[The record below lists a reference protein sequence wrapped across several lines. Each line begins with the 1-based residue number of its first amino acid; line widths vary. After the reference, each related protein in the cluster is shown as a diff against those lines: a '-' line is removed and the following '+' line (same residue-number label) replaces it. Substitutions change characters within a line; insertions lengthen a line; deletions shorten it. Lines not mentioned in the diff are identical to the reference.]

1 MYIISQSKKV
11 VLISRGKE
19 CDSVDDDDV
28 DDDNSEATLMREL
41 KTLYNS
47 KNMKSTSEVFKGN
60 QSPQHE
66 KDKVVTPKKSKW
78 KNDSKKMR

>member
-19 CDSVDDDDV
+19 CDSEDDDDV
-28 DDDNSEATLMREL
+28 DDDDSEATLMREL

-47 KNMKSTSEVFKGN
+47 KNMKSTSVVLKGN
-60 QSPQHE
+60 KSPQHE